1 VDDTCAGKAVVLRLA
16 TLVFIG
22 LLIPI
27 GAGLVS
33 CNNRAKLEACQILEI
48 EDAEIEVDVGD
59 VDVERG
65 EVEMACGDKIID
77 VSWNEFQQQ
86 LRINPGQYKQ
96 NLQAFRQQV
105 NCMKDERSSNA
116 QVLCQGAG
124 SRSKFVGLN
133 FSYDD

>member
-1 VDDTCAGKAVVLRLA
+1 MIRIAGKAVVLRIA

-22 LLIPI
+22 LLIPTVTGI
-27 GAGLVS
+27 VA
-33 CNNRAKLEACQILEI
+33 CDNHAKLEACQILEI
-48 EDAEIEVDVGD
+48 EDAEVEVDVGD
-59 VDVERG
+59 IDVERG

-96 NLQAFRQQV
+96 NLQAFRQRV
-105 NCMKDERSSNA
+105 NCMKDERSSNK
-116 QVLCQGAG
+116 QVFCRGAG
-124 SRSKFVGLN
+124 SRSEFVGLN